1 MALPEDGDHQDM
13 GGACPSGTTLGPSAT
28 TPDVSPLRIG
38 ARTTQSHPP
47 RLGTNLGLRAGQV
60 RRL

>member
-38 ARTTQSHPP
+38 ARTTQSHPHVSALTSDCALA
-47 RLGTNLGLRAGQV
+47 R
-60 RRL
+60 